1 MRSKTLSKK
10 RPGYL
15 SSKSDV
21 YSVVKR
27 ILDIG
32 GSIFGFLLIL
42 PVFVLIIFSIK
53 LDTPGPVFFL
63 QKRVGKRGKTF
74 MMYKFRSMVANAENI
89 LYTNKALLSQYQNNS
104 YKIKDDPRVTRVGKI
119 LRKMSLDEL
128 PQLINILKGD
138 MALVGPRAYKPD
150 ELDLQVRKHSETKDY
165 LKCVLSV
172 KPGLTGV
179 WQTSGRSEIGFKE
192 RIALDY
198 EYANK
203 QSVLFDL
210 YLILKTFPVV
220 LKRKGAW

>member
-1 MRSKTLSKK
+1 M
-10 RPGYL
+10 
-15 SSKSDV
+15 
-21 YSVVKR
+21 
-27 ILDIG
+27 DIG
-32 GSIFGFLLIL
+32 GSIVGFLLIL

-74 MMYKFRSMVANAENI
+74 MMYKFRSMVANAEDI
-89 LYTNKALLSQYQNNS
+89 LYTNKSLLSQYQNNS

-165 LKCVLSV
+165 LKCVLRV

-192 RIALDY
+192 RIALDF

-203 QSVLFDL
+203 QSILFDL